1 MSIDADYVSGG
12 ELFTHLYQR
21 EKFAEREV
29 RIYIAEIILALEHLH
44 KVRLTASLSRN
55 VLCNPQYF
63 PIPIDLSAGVVAV
76 HKTLLKITSAISF
89 IQNDADTKMDINDA
103 SL

>member
-1 MSIDADYVSGG
+1 MVFSLSIDLEIIDNNVYLFIFYFGCNADYVSGG

-44 KVRLTASLSRN
+44 KVKL
-55 VLCNPQYF
+55 
-63 PIPIDLSAGVVAV
+63 
-76 HKTLLKITSAISF
+76 F
-89 IQNDADTKMDINDA
+89 IKK
-103 SL
+103 

>member
-1 MSIDADYVSGG
+1 MIGICLFVFFFSINADYVSGG

-44 KVRLTASLSRN
+44 KVRLTASSSRN
-55 VLCNPQYF
+55 LLC
-63 PIPIDLSAGVVAV
+63 
-76 HKTLLKITSAISF
+76 
-89 IQNDADTKMDINDA
+89 
-103 SL
+103 